1 MQPVAMRGALP
12 GAADSLIGLQGLAA
26 WATLGGMAAHAG
38 WLRYQKQ

>member
-1 MQPVAMRGALP
+1 MQPVAMRRVGPWGCRLP
-12 GAADSLIGLQGLAA
+12 IGLQGLAA